1 MHPLSN
7 LLIAISTTMMFVGI
21 IFMGTGTPVP
31 LFDSQEEAEVEFV
44 YSGQNTTLYFEQ
56 TETNTNNGLSLIHI

>member
-21 IFMGTGTPVP
+21 IFMGTGTLVP

-56 TETNTNNGLSLIHI
+56 PETTTNNGWAI